1 MKQCAS
7 LERLAI
13 DVHDVMSVFQSER
26 KRLKMSERQHKRG
39 PQELLKRVVLSRE
52 SDHVCVDYL
61 CTLSFFKE
69 PLISHE

>member
-26 KRLKMSERQHKRG
+26 KRLKMSERQHNEVHRN
-39 PQELLKRVVLSRE
+39 
-52 SDHVCVDYL
+52 Y
-61 CTLSFFKE
+61 
-69 PLISHE
+69 